1 MADALLRRLRAALIA
16 AGDPAVAAG
25 KSAYFKDVARMHG
38 VKSPRVD
45 ALFAEHVR
53 SSLPTGGRDLVLEL
67 SGALLRSEWHEEK
80 HAGVLVLHSQ
90 RRELLSTAADALGI
104 VAHVGL
110 ALDDGGGA
118 NDWAT
123 CDDLC
128 GRVLRPAIEAHAD
141 AVAPV
146 LHAWAAAQG
155 TWRRRAS
162 AVAFVCVLRRGDRL
176 RVGDGVLA
184 AAAVALQSGERF
196 VQLGVGWALRELAA
210 SGAPGRED
218 DVAAFLVRHAAL
230 VSREGL
236 RYATE
241 KMPPMLRTRLLTE
254 SGKRPPA
261 AAAVSASGSAALERG
276 QRQKRGRG
284 E

>member
-1 MADALLRRLRAALIA
+1 MAEALLQRLRAALIA

-25 KSAYFKDVARMHG
+25 KTAYFKGVARMHG

-53 SSLPTGGRDLVLEL
+53 SSLPAGGRDLVLEL

-128 GRVLRPAIEAHAD
+128 GRVLRPAIEVHVD

-146 LHAWAAAQG
+146 LHAWAAAPG

-241 KMPPMLRTRLLTE
+241 KMPPTLRSRLLAE

-261 AAAVSASGSAALERG
+261 AAAVSGAAERG

-284 E
+284 D